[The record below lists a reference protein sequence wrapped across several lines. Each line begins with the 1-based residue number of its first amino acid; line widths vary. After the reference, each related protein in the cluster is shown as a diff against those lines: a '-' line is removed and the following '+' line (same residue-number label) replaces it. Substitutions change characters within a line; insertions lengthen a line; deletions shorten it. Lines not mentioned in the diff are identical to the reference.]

1 MTETIAQYFVDN
13 FSDVLSDEL
22 IVFIVSMLPILE
34 LRGGLIVAKLLEVS
48 FFKAFAICFIG
59 NLLPIPFILLFIRR
73 IFSLLKKI
81 RFVNQAID
89 KLEAKSIRKA
99 ENVKKYRLWGVFLF
113 VAIPLPG
120 TGAWTGALVADLL
133 DIRIKHSLPTIAIG
147 VFVAG
152 LLISA
157 FSYGLL
163 GLLGI

>member
-81 RFVNQAID
+81 SSVV
-89 KLEAKSIRKA
+89 LMTTE
-99 ENVKKYRLWGVFLF
+99 LF
-113 VAIPLPG
+113 KCLK
-120 TGAWTGALVADLL
+120 DLTN
-133 DIRIKHSLPTIAIG
+133 RMKMQK
-147 VFVAG
+147 
-152 LLISA
+152 
-157 FSYGLL
+157 
-163 GLLGI
+163 